1 MRIKYKTS
9 IEEAIDCRIR
19 LWWLRK
25 SSYKTVL
32 MSFLLIPVTWFFMA
46 YLSNYEIQRT
56 IFKSIVFT
64 LLYGSYLIYSYG
76 PGYRKKIKKMIIE
89 SLNGKPFPN
98 EFECEINE
106 EGINHKNTFYDIK
119 IHWPAIKE
127 IRPYKQYI
135 EIVGIGSLVQIKQK
149 DAPPIGEIIAIWK
162 KNSTYISNQSS

>member
-1 MRIKYKTS
+1 MKIKYKTS

-46 YLSNYEIQRT
+46 YLSKYEIQRT

-64 LLYGSYLIYSYG
+64 LIYGSYLLYSYG
-76 PGYRKKIKKMIIE
+76 PGYRRNVKKMIIE
-89 SLNGKPFPN
+89 SLNGKPFPT

-106 EGINHKNTFYDIK
+106 EGIITKNIFHEIK
-119 IHWPAIKE
+119 IYWKSVMS

-149 DAPPIGEIIAIWK
+149 HAPLIGEIIAIWE
-162 KNSTYISNQSS
+162 KNSKHISNQCS